1 MTQEK
6 AARQRNNRKI
16 LNMNRLKQKLEENKP
31 KLVKELDLKNKFALP
46 KIEKVVVNM
55 GVGEASK
62 NKEFI
67 EQAKK
72 DLMAI
77 TGQVPQIRP
86 AKVSVA
92 SFGIRRGAPV
102 GLRVTL
108 RDERMYSFLD
118 KLFSIVI
125 PRLRD
130 FRGLSLKSFDK
141 YGNYSMGFAEHTVF
155 PEIDIGK
162 TQAKGLEI
170 TIVVRNSDKEKSKK
184 LLELL
189 GMPFEK
195 E

>member
-1 MTQEK
+1 LEK
-6 AARQRNNRKI
+6 EI
-16 LNMNRLKQKLEENKP
+16 EP
-31 KLVKELDLKNKFALP
+31 SLVKELGLDNKMSLP
-46 KIEKVVVNM
+46 KVEKVVINM
-55 GVGEASK
+55 GIGEASK
-62 NKEFI
+62 NKDFI

-77 TGQVPQIRP
+77 TGQMPQVRP
-86 AKVSVA
+86 AKMSVA
-92 SFGIRRGAPV
+92 SFGIRKGVPV

-108 RDERMYSFLD
+108 RGKRMYSFLD

-130 FRGLSLKSFDK
+130 FRGLSLNSFDK
-141 YGNYSMGFAEHTVF
+141 FGNYSLGFSEHTVF

-162 TQAKGLEI
+162 TQAKGLEV
-170 TIVVRNSDKEKSKK
+170 TIVVRNANKDKSKK